1 MVKVKYCTIM
11 FSFNVEFK
19 ERLCKIK
26 SKKEPNQEDAKGAEV
41 ALSFNSSHSLGAC
54 ESWTMAKSL
63 HLQQPETGLQDT
75 YLEEEEGEDIGSG
88 KYEQYN
94 DILYIFRAY
103 MKRAPYSKKVT
114 HTKGTEKEKAESII
128 SILWLNQIH
137 VYVSLQII

>member
-1 MVKVKYCTIM
+1 M

-26 SKKEPNQEDAKGAEV
+26 SKKETNQEDAKGAEV

-88 KYEQYN
+88 KYEQYKVRFYTFVERTWKG
-94 DILYIFRAY
+94 LHTV
-103 MKRAPYSKKVT
+103 KK
-114 HTKGTEKEKAESII
+114 
-128 SILWLNQIH
+128 
-137 VYVSLQII
+137 